1 MSEEEKKAVEILKK
15 LSKEYEKLDYRFG
28 NMLEFEQTNAIYMV
42 LKLIENQQKEI
53 EELKQQNFNFV
64 QEKMINKNS
73 TQPLSNFYDYY
84 DVIPKTKIEEKIE
97 DLKTNN
103 NGDDYSVINVINI
116 LKDLKG
122 E

>member
-53 EELKQQNFNFV
+53 EELKQQNAA
-64 QEKMINKNS
+64 
-73 TQPLSNFYDYY
+73 
-84 DVIPKTKIEEKIE
+84 
-97 DLKTNN
+97 KTN
-103 NGDDYSVINVINI
+103 
-116 LKDLKG
+116 
-122 E
+122 